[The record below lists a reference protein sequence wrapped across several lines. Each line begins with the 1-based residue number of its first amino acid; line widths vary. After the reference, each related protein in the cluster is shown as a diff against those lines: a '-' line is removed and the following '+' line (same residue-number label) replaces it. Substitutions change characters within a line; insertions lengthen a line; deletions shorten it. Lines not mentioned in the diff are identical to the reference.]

1 MASKVIYTANFGD
14 YDDLRPIPEFKG
26 WDRVVFTDNKDLKVQ
41 GWKTVYIQGEGVRK
55 QREIKILSNKY
66 LKDYSL
72 SIYQDANMRILAS
85 PDEFINV
92 VKYKGGFMSAIHP
105 SRTRIYEEGFRI
117 VQLGKDKSEIVFK
130 HIVNLFEITKMP
142 DNYGLFETGVIIR
155 DNSKDV
161 ARLENK
167 WLKYLQLGS
176 HRDQISLPFAKFMT
190 GIDISTFSAQTRNCF
205 FEIFNHLR

>member
-1 MASKVIYTANFGD
+1 LGSKVIYTTNFGN

-41 GWKTVYIQGEGVRK
+41 GWKTICVSGEGVRK

-72 SIYQDANMRILAS
+72 SIYQDANMKILS
-85 PDEFINV
+85 TPDEYLEV
-92 VKYKGGFMSAIHP
+92 VKYQGGFMTAKHP
-105 SRTRIYEEGFRI
+105 TRTRIYEEGFRI
-117 VQLGKDKSEIVFK
+117 VQLGKDKPEIVFK
-130 HIVNLFEITKMP
+130 HIVNLFEITKMA

-155 DNSKDV
+155 DNSKQV
-161 ARLENK
+161 AKLENK
-167 WLKYLQLGS
+167 WFKYLQLGS

-190 GIDISTFSAQTRNCF
+190 GINISTFSAQTRNCF
-205 FEIFNHLR
+205 FERFNHLK